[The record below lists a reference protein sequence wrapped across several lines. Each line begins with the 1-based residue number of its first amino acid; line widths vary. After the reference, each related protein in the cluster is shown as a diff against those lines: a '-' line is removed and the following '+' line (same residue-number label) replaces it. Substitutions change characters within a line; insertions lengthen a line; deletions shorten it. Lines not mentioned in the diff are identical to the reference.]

1 MSCECLF
8 ECFTIMNGCYPE
20 EMDPTWT
27 NEPSQFQKFRTRTII
42 KFKFCTKSVCCKS
55 TGHVKYG
62 GSGLEKQH
70 AVQSIGRLDLD
81 DQIFLLDKE
90 LFILT
95 YSMANGPGK
104 GFMEYMENIWIK
116 NSETS

>member
-70 AVQSIGRLDLD
+70 AVQSIGRLDQD
-81 DQIFLLDKE
+81 D
-90 LFILT
+90 
-95 YSMANGPGK
+95 
-104 GFMEYMENIWIK
+104 
-116 NSETS
+116 